1 MGLGFVHRSTSAW
14 SLPVGGNPNPHR
26 FTIKDSYSIDELYC
40 ALKVVYPDCSNYE
53 GNKVLVF
60 KGYTLESIK
69 SMKYLDPH
77 FSSDKTTPTP
87 FARFEPTAE
96 GWEYAK
102 KLVNRLAN
110 D

>member
-1 MGLGFVHRSTSAW
+1 MGISCMGSSSPWLPST
-14 SLPVGGNPNPHR
+14 GNPNPHR
-26 FTIKDSYSIDELYC
+26 FTIKDTYVIDELYC
-40 ALKVVYPDCSNYE
+40 ALKVNYPDCLNYE

-60 KGYTLESIK
+60 NGYSLESIK

-77 FSSDKTTPTP
+77 FSRDKKSPTP